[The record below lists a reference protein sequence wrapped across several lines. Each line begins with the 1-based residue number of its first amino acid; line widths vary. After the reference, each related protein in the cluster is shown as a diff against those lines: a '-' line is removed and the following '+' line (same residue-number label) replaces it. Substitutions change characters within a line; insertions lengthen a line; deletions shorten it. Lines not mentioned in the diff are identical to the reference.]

1 MSDLLLQEE
10 IDALL
15 KGVDDGDFE
24 IEIDEFQG
32 KIGAKNYDFRSQERI
47 VRRRIPTLEM
57 LNERFSKY
65 LRSSLFK
72 FLHRSPEISISGI
85 QIKKFSEYIY
95 GLRVPTN
102 LNIIRFSPLRG
113 RALIVI
119 EPNLIF
125 TAVDNFFGGGGQL
138 YNMTEAREFT
148 LTEMRVIQILIDMI
162 FIDLKEAWEP
172 VMSLNF
178 EYVSSEINPLFANIV
193 GAEDIVVISTVN
205 VTLEGGGGD
214 INIVMPY
221 SMIEPIRAL
230 LDTIG
235 DDIDESDIE
244 WKISLRNEILGAEM
258 SVNGLLV
265 EKNMSIREI
274 LQLKKGDVIP
284 VDMPKTVMIKAEGV
298 PVFTGK
304 ACVSEGYY
312 AVQIIDKVR
321 TESIR
326 SDSGFDYNNISV
338 KKDE

>member
-1 MSDLLLQEE
+1 MSDLLSQEE

-24 IEIDEFQG
+24 IEIDEFQDKG
-32 KIGAKNYDFRSQERI
+32 GAKDYDFRSQERI

-57 LNERFSKY
+57 INERFSKY
-65 LRSSLFK
+65 LRTSLFK
-72 FLHRSPEISISGI
+72 LLHRSPEIFISGI
-85 QIKKFSEYIY
+85 QIQKFSEYIH

-125 TAVDNFFGGGGQL
+125 TTVDNFFGGGGQF
-138 YNMTEAREFT
+138 YNNTVEAREFT

-162 FIDLKEAWEP
+162 FNDLKEAWEP
-172 VMSLNF
+172 VMALNF
-178 EYVSSEINPLFANIV
+178 EYISSEINPHFASIV
-193 GAEDIVVISTVN
+193 GTEDIVVISTVN
-205 VTLEGGGGD
+205 VALEGGGGD

-235 DDIDESDIE
+235 DDSDESDIQ
-244 WKISLRNEILGAEM
+244 WKLALRNEILGAE
-258 SVNGLLV
+258 VNVNSLLV
-265 EKNMSIREI
+265 EKNISIREV
-274 LQLKKGDVIP
+274 LHLKKGDVIP
-284 VDMPKTVMIKAEGV
+284 IDMPKTVMLKVEGV

-304 ACVSEGYY
+304 ACASGGYY
-312 AVQIIDKVR
+312 AVQIIDKVG
-321 TESIR
+321 TESI
-326 SDSGFDYNNISV
+326 
-338 KKDE
+338 

>member
-24 IEIDEFQG
+24 IERDEFQDKG
-32 KIGAKNYDFRSQERI
+32 SAKNYDFSSHERI

-57 LNERFSKY
+57 INERFSKY
-65 LRSSLFK
+65 LRNSLFK
-72 FLHRSPEISISGI
+72 FLHRSPEIFISGI
-85 QIKKFSEYIY
+85 QIKKFSEYIR
-95 GLRVPTN
+95 GLHVPTN
-102 LNIIRFSPLRG
+102 LNIIRLSPLRG

-125 TAVDNFFGGGGQL
+125 TTVDNFFGGGGHS
-138 YNMTEAREFT
+138 YNNKAEAREFT
-148 LTEMRVIQILIDMI
+148 LTEARVIQILIDII
-162 FIDLKEAWEP
+162 FNDLKEAWDP
-172 VMSLNF
+172 VMELNF
-178 EYVSSEINPLFANIV
+178 EYISSEINPHFASIV

-205 VTLEGGGGD
+205 IALEGGGGD
-214 INIVMPY
+214 IDIVMPY

-235 DDIDESDIE
+235 DDNHESDNQ
-244 WKISLRNEILGAEM
+244 WKLALRDEILGAELSM
-258 SVNGLLV
+258 NSLLV
-265 EKNMSIREI
+265 EKTISIGEV

-284 VDMPKTVMIKAEGV
+284 VDMPKTVMIKVEGI

-304 ACVSEGYY
+304 ACASEGYY

-321 TESIR
+321 TESI
-326 SDSGFDYNNISV
+326 
-338 KKDE
+338 

>member
-24 IEIDEFQG
+24 IEIDEFQDQG
-32 KIGAKNYDFRSQERI
+32 SAKNYDFSSQERI

-57 LNERFSKY
+57 INERFSKY
-65 LRSSLFK
+65 LRNSLFK
-72 FLHRSPEISISGI
+72 FLHRSPEIFISDI
-85 QIKKFSEYIY
+85 QIQKFSEYIR
-95 GLRVPTN
+95 GLCVPTN

-119 EPNLIF
+119 QPNLIF

-138 YNMTEAREFT
+138 SNTAEAREFT

-162 FIDLKEAWEP
+162 FNDLKQAWEP
-172 VMSLNF
+172 VMELNF
-178 EYVSSEINPLFANIV
+178 EYMSSEINPHFANIV

-205 VTLEGGGGD
+205 IALEGGGGD

-235 DDIDESDIE
+235 DDSDETDIQ
-244 WKISLRNEILGAEM
+244 WKLALRNEILEAEV
-258 SVNGLLV
+258 SVNSPMV
-265 EKNMSIREI
+265 EKTLSIREV
-274 LQLKKGDVIP
+274 LHLKKGDVIP
-284 VDMPKTVMIKAEGV
+284 VDMPKTVLLKVEGV

-304 ACVSEGYY
+304 ACASEGYY

-321 TESIR
+321 AGSI
-326 SDSGFDYNNISV
+326 
-338 KKDE
+338 

>member
-1 MSDLLLQEE
+1 MSDLLSQEE

-24 IEIDEFQG
+24 IEIDEFQDKG
-32 KIGAKNYDFRSQERI
+32 GAKNYDFSSQERI

-57 LNERFSKY
+57 INERFSKY
-65 LRSSLFK
+65 LRTSLFK
-72 FLHRSPEISISGI
+72 FLHRSPEIFISGI
-85 QIKKFSEYIY
+85 QVQKFSEYVH

-125 TAVDNFFGGGGQL
+125 TAVDNYFGGGGQF
-138 YNMTEAREFT
+138 YNNTAEAREFT

-162 FIDLKEAWEP
+162 FNDLKEAWEP
-172 VMSLNF
+172 VMALNF
-178 EYVSSEINPLFANIV
+178 EYMSSEINPHFANIV
-193 GAEDIVVISTVN
+193 GAEDIVVISTIN
-205 VTLEGGGGD
+205 IALEGGGGD

-230 LDTIG
+230 LDAIG
-235 DDIDESDIE
+235 DDSDETDIQ
-244 WKISLRNEILGAEM
+244 WKLALRNEILGAEV
-258 SVNGLLV
+258 SVNSLLA
-265 EKNMSIREI
+265 EKNISIREV

-284 VDMPKTVMIKAEGV
+284 IDMPKTVMLKVEGV

-304 ACVSEGYY
+304 ACASEGYY
-312 AVQIIDKVR
+312 AVQIIDKVG
-321 TESIR
+321 TESI
-326 SDSGFDYNNISV
+326 
-338 KKDE
+338 

>member
-24 IEIDEFQG
+24 TEIDEFQDKG
-32 KIGAKNYDFRSQERI
+32 GAKNYDFRSQERI

-57 LNERFSKY
+57 INERFSKY
-65 LRSSLFK
+65 LRTSLFK
-72 FLHRSPEISISGI
+72 FLHRSPEIFISDI
-85 QIKKFSEYIY
+85 QIQKFSEYIC

-119 EPNLIF
+119 EPSLIF
-125 TAVDNFFGGGGQL
+125 TTVDNFFGGGGQL
-138 YNMTEAREFT
+138 YNAAEAREFT
-148 LTEMRVIQILIDMI
+148 LTEMRVIQILIDII
-162 FIDLKEAWEP
+162 FSDLKVAWEP
-172 VMSLNF
+172 VMALNF
-178 EYVSSEINPLFANIV
+178 EYMSSEVNPHFANIV

-205 VTLEGGGGD
+205 IALEGGGGD

-235 DDIDESDIE
+235 DDSAETDIQ
-244 WKISLRNEILGAEM
+244 WKLALRNEILGAEV
-258 SVNGLLV
+258 SVNSPMVGKTL
-265 EKNMSIREI
+265 SIREV
-274 LQLKKGDVIP
+274 LNLKKGDVIP
-284 VDMPKTVMIKAEGV
+284 VDMPKTVLLKVQGV

-304 ACVSEGYY
+304 ACTSEGYY

-321 TESIR
+321 T
-326 SDSGFDYNNISV
+326 
-338 KKDE
+338 

>member
-1 MSDLLLQEE
+1 MSDLLSQEE

-24 IEIDEFQG
+24 IEIEIDKFQDKG
-32 KIGAKNYDFRSQERI
+32 SAKNYDFRSQERI

-85 QIKKFSEYIY
+85 RIQKFSEYIY

-102 LNIIRFSPLRG
+102 MNIIRFSPLRG

-125 TAVDNFFGGGGQL
+125 TAVDNFFGGGGQH
-138 YNMTEAREFT
+138 YNTAEVREFT

-162 FIDLKEAWEP
+162 FSDLKEAWEP
-172 VMSLNF
+172 VMALNF
-178 EYVSSEINPLFANIV
+178 EYISSEINPHFANIV

-205 VTLEGGGGD
+205 VVLEGGGGD

-230 LDTIG
+230 LDAIG
-235 DDIDESDIE
+235 DDSDESDIE
-244 WKISLRNEILGAEM
+244 WKIALRNEILGTGM
-258 SVNGLLV
+258 SMNSLLV

-284 VDMPKTVMIKAEGV
+284 VDMPKTVMLKVEGI

-312 AVQIIDKVR
+312 AVKIIDKVR
-321 TESIR
+321 TESI
-326 SDSGFDYNNISV
+326 
-338 KKDE
+338 

>member
-1 MSDLLLQEE
+1 MSDLLSQEE

-24 IEIDEFQG
+24 TEIAEFKDKG
-32 KIGAKNYDFRSQERI
+32 GAKNYDFRSQERI

-57 LNERFSKY
+57 INERFSKY
-65 LRSSLFK
+65 LRTSLFK
-72 FLHRSPEISISGI
+72 FLHRSPEIFISGI
-85 QIKKFSEYIY
+85 QIQKFSEYIC

-138 YNMTEAREFT
+138 YNTTEAREFT

-162 FIDLKEAWEP
+162 FNDLKEAWEP
-172 VMSLNF
+172 VMALNF
-178 EYVSSEINPLFANIV
+178 EYMSSEINPHFASIV
-193 GAEDIVVISTVN
+193 GAEDIVVISTVH
-205 VTLEGGGGD
+205 VVLEGGGGD

-230 LDTIG
+230 LDAIG
-235 DDIDESDIE
+235 DDIDESDIQ
-244 WKISLRNEILGAEM
+244 WKLSLRNEILGAEVC
-258 SVNGLLV
+258 VNSLLV
-265 EKNMSIREI
+265 EKNISIGEV
-274 LQLKKGDVIP
+274 LHLKKGDVIP
-284 VDMPKTVMIKAEGV
+284 IDMPKTVMLEVDGV

-304 ACVSEGYY
+304 ACTSEGYY
-312 AVQIIDKVR
+312 AVQIIDKVG
-321 TESIR
+321 TESI
-326 SDSGFDYNNISV
+326 
-338 KKDE
+338 

>member
-1 MSDLLLQEE
+1 MSDLLSQEE

-24 IEIDEFQG
+24 IEIDEFQDKG
-32 KIGAKNYDFRSQERI
+32 GAKDYDFRSQERI

-57 LNERFSKY
+57 INERFSKY
-65 LRSSLFK
+65 LRTSLFK
-72 FLHRSPEISISGI
+72 FLHRSPEIFISGI
-85 QIKKFSEYIY
+85 QIKKFSEYVR

-125 TAVDNFFGGGGQL
+125 TAVDNFFGGGGQF
-138 YNMTEAREFT
+138 YNNTDEPREFT

-162 FIDLKEAWEP
+162 FNDLKEAWEP
-172 VMSLNF
+172 VMALNF
-178 EYVSSEINPLFANIV
+178 EYISSEINPHFASIV

-205 VTLEGGGGD
+205 IALEGGGGD

-235 DDIDESDIE
+235 DDSDESDIQ
-244 WKISLRNEILGAEM
+244 WKLALRNEILGAEM
-258 SVNGLLV
+258 SVNSLLV
-265 EKNMSIREI
+265 EKNLSIREI

-284 VDMPKTVMIKAEGV
+284 IDMPKTVMLKVEGV

-304 ACVSEGYY
+304 ACASEGYY
-312 AVQIIDKVR
+312 AVQIIDKVG
-321 TESIR
+321 TES
-326 SDSGFDYNNISV
+326 F
-338 KKDE
+338 